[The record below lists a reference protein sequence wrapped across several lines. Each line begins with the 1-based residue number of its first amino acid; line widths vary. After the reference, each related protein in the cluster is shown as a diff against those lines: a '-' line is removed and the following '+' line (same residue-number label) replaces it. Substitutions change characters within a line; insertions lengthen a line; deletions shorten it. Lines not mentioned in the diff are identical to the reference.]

1 MNFIRSRSRV
11 INVVIYVLMI
21 VLLLVFGFIERRG
34 QGAVLAYAVITW
46 IIGFIGLLA
55 AMPKDVNPKYFATLN
70 TLAELFLGLFAAE
83 YFDNQKI
90 LPMIMMLQWL
100 VGIMVVQKLFMRFLA
115 VAQISFLLIINYFP
129 LLLGY
134 KSVYSHVEIV
144 LYCLFIGTAN
154 WISRHIIE
162 SFVQAYD
169 ELEEQRMSMDEVFKL
184 LKEKNIEAQKATK
197 SKTAFLSNMSH
208 EIRTPINS
216 IIGMNE
222 MILRSS
228 GEKETLEYANT
239 IKSASQMLLAL
250 VNDTLDFSKIESG
263 KMELVETKY
272 DLSSVIHDIYSIFNI
287 KMDEKGLAFQVEVDP
302 DLPIGLIGDNV
313 RLRQV
318 ITNLMTN
325 ALKYTDAGT
334 IYLKIHRCQN
344 LSSHTVKLRISVED
358 TGTGIA
364 KEDLSRLK
372 EKFVR
377 LNLERNNDIEGT
389 GLGISIVNGYLEL
402 MNSALQIESE
412 PGVGSKFYFD
422 IVQGVYDFTP
432 IGEFANY
439 NIFSKKD
446 VYVQS
451 FIAPDARLLVVDDN
465 QANLKVFEG
474 LLKGLQCHIDT
485 ALNGEKAIKN
495 ASKTKYDLIF
505 MDHMMPV
512 MDGVMTFHNIRQ
524 LCEINKDTPVFVLT
538 ANAVAGAEQ
547 DYMNEGFTGYLT
559 KPIVPQ
565 KLEKTVHDNIAPEL
579 VIEISESVR
588 DGVTDRQIQKDDLSE
603 LPRVEGIDWEYA
615 YSHFNDVNLL
625 SEIVKDFIATL
636 ASFVNEI
643 RDYYEAIVETQ
654 DEQKL
659 HLFEVRIHSMKSA
672 ATMIGLLPIAGTAAT
687 LEYAARDRRL
697 EVIIDMT
704 PAFLAECER
713 YQMILSDAFFKND
726 SVKISDWSVDEVVKK
741 FDLLEHETQQF
752 NIRTMDDAMNAIL
765 QYEFS
770 DDVSLLVTNLRG
782 YVANLEVDKI
792 TETTNAIKAILT
804 KSE

>member
-263 KMELVETKY
+263 KMEIVETKY

-741 FDLLEHETQQF
+741 IDLLEHETQQF

>member
-34 QGAVLAYAVITW
+34 QGAMLAYAVIAW

-90 LPMIMMLQWL
+90 LPMIMILQWL
-100 VGIMVVQKLFMRFLA
+100 VGIMVVQKIFMRFLA
-115 VAQISFLLIINYFP
+115 VTQISFLLIINYFP

-636 ASFVNEI
+636 ASFVNEL

-741 FDLLEHETQQF
+741 FDLLERKTQQF
-752 NIRTMDDAMNAIL
+752 NIRAMDDAMNAIL

>member
-34 QGAVLAYAVITW
+34 QGAMLAYAVITW

-144 LYCLFIGTAN
+144 LHCLFIGTAN

-263 KMELVETKY
+263 KMEIVETKY

-313 RLRQV
+313 RLRQI

-344 LSSHTVKLRISVED
+344 LSTHTVKLRISVED

-547 DYMNEGFTGYLT
+547 EYMNEGFTGYLT

-565 KLEKTVHDNIAPEL
+565 KLEKTVHDNIAAEL
-579 VIEISESVR
+579 VIEISESVS

-603 LPRVEGIDWEYA
+603 LPRVEGIDWDYA

-636 ASFVNEI
+636 ASFVNEL

-697 EVIIDMT
+697 EVVIDMT

-741 FDLLEHETQQF
+741 IDLLESETQQF

-792 TETTNAIKAILT
+792 TETTNAIKAILI

>member
-313 RLRQV
+313 RLRQI

-547 DYMNEGFTGYLT
+547 EYMNEGFTGYLT

-579 VIEISESVR
+579 VIEISESVS
-588 DGVTDRQIQKDDLSE
+588 DGVTDKQIQKDDLSE
-603 LPRVEGIDWEYA
+603 LPRVEGIDWDYA

-636 ASFVNEI
+636 ASFVNEL

-672 ATMIGLLPIAGTAAT
+672 ASMIGLLPIAGTAAT

-741 FDLLEHETQQF
+741 FDLLERETQQF
-752 NIRTMDDAMNAIL
+752 NIHTMDDVMNEIL

>member
-263 KMELVETKY
+263 KMEIVETKY

-372 EKFVR
+372 EKYVR

-412 PGVGSKFYFD
+412 PGVGSKFFFD

-547 DYMNEGFTGYLT
+547 EYMNEGFTGYLT

-636 ASFVNEI
+636 ASFVNEL

-741 FDLLEHETQQF
+741 IDLLEHETQQF

>member
-263 KMELVETKY
+263 KMEIVETKY

>member
-222 MILRSS
+222 MILRGS

-263 KMELVETKY
+263 KMEIVETKY

-547 DYMNEGFTGYLT
+547 EYMNEGFTGYLT

-603 LPRVEGIDWEYA
+603 LPRVEGIDWDYA

-636 ASFVNEI
+636 ASFVNEL

-672 ATMIGLLPIAGTAAT
+672 ASMIGLLPIAGTAAT

-741 FDLLEHETQQF
+741 FDLLERETQQF
-752 NIRTMDDAMNAIL
+752 NIHTMDDVMNEIL

>member
-263 KMELVETKY
+263 KMEIVETKY

-547 DYMNEGFTGYLT
+547 EYMNEGFTGYLT

-603 LPRVEGIDWEYA
+603 LPRVEGIDWDYA

-636 ASFVNEI
+636 ASFVNEL

-672 ATMIGLLPIAGTAAT
+672 ASMIGLLPIAGTAAT

-741 FDLLEHETQQF
+741 IDLLEHETQQF

>member
-34 QGAVLAYAVITW
+34 QGAMLAYAVIAW

-741 FDLLEHETQQF
+741 IDLLEHETQQF

>member
-34 QGAVLAYAVITW
+34 QGAMLAYAVIAW

-90 LPMIMMLQWL
+90 LPMIMILQWL
-100 VGIMVVQKLFMRFLA
+100 VGIMVVQKIFMRFLA
-115 VAQISFLLIINYFP
+115 VTQISFLLIINYFP

-263 KMELVETKY
+263 KMEIVETKY

-547 DYMNEGFTGYLT
+547 EYMNEGFTGYLT

-603 LPRVEGIDWEYA
+603 LPRVEGIDWDYA

-636 ASFVNEI
+636 ASFVNEL

-672 ATMIGLLPIAGTAAT
+672 ASMIGLLPIAGTAAT

>member
-547 DYMNEGFTGYLT
+547 EYMNEGFTGYLT

-603 LPRVEGIDWEYA
+603 LPRVEGIDWDYA

-636 ASFVNEI
+636 ASFVNEL

-672 ATMIGLLPIAGTAAT
+672 ASMIGLLPIAGTAAT

-741 FDLLEHETQQF
+741 IDLLEHETQQF

>member
-263 KMELVETKY
+263 KMEIVETKY

-372 EKFVR
+372 EKYVR

-412 PGVGSKFYFD
+412 PGVGSKFFFD

-636 ASFVNEI
+636 ASFVNEL

-741 FDLLEHETQQF
+741 IDLLEHETQQF

>member
-34 QGAVLAYAVITW
+34 QGAMLAYAVIAW

-90 LPMIMMLQWL
+90 LPMIMILQWL
-100 VGIMVVQKLFMRFLA
+100 VGIMVVQKIFMRFLA
-115 VAQISFLLIINYFP
+115 VTQISFLLIINYFP

-134 KSVYSHVEIV
+134 KAVYNYVEIV
-144 LYCLFIGTAN
+144 LHCIFIGTAN

-263 KMELVETKY
+263 KMEIVETKY

-603 LPRVEGIDWEYA
+603 LPRVEGIDWDYA

-625 SEIVKDFIATL
+625 SEIVKDFIAT
-636 ASFVNEI
+636 
-643 RDYYEAIVETQ
+643 
-654 DEQKL
+654 
-659 HLFEVRIHSMKSA
+659 FE
-672 ATMIGLLPIAGTAAT
+672 
-687 LEYAARDRRL
+687 
-697 EVIIDMT
+697 
-704 PAFLAECER
+704 
-713 YQMILSDAFFKND
+713 
-726 SVKISDWSVDEVVKK
+726 
-741 FDLLEHETQQF
+741 
-752 NIRTMDDAMNAIL
+752 
-765 QYEFS
+765 
-770 DDVSLLVTNLRG
+770 
-782 YVANLEVDKI
+782 
-792 TETTNAIKAILT
+792 
-804 KSE
+804 

>member
-34 QGAVLAYAVITW
+34 QGAMLAYAVIAW

-90 LPMIMMLQWL
+90 LPMIMILQWL
-100 VGIMVVQKLFMRFLA
+100 VGIMVVQKIFMRFLA
-115 VAQISFLLIINYFP
+115 VTQISFLLIINYFP

-134 KSVYSHVEIV
+134 KAVYSYVEIV
-144 LYCLFIGTAN
+144 LHCIFIGTAN

-263 KMELVETKY
+263 KMEIVETKY

-344 LSSHTVKLRISVED
+344 LSSHTVKLRIAVED

-603 LPRVEGIDWEYA
+603 LPRVEGIDWDYA

-636 ASFVNEI
+636 ASFVNEL

-741 FDLLEHETQQF
+741 FDLLERKTQQF
-752 NIRTMDDAMNAIL
+752 NIRAMDDVMNEIL

>member
-603 LPRVEGIDWEYA
+603 LPRVEGIDLDYA

-636 ASFVNEI
+636 ASFVNEL

>member
-547 DYMNEGFTGYLT
+547 EYMNEGFTGYLT

-603 LPRVEGIDWEYA
+603 LPRVEGIDWDYA

-636 ASFVNEI
+636 ASFVNEL

>member
-100 VGIMVVQKLFMRFLA
+100 VGIMVVQKIFMRFLA

-412 PGVGSKFYFD
+412 PGVGSKFFFD

-603 LPRVEGIDWEYA
+603 LPRVEGIDWDYA

-636 ASFVNEI
+636 ASFVNEL

-741 FDLLEHETQQF
+741 IDLLEHETQQF

>member
-222 MILRSS
+222 MILRNS

-603 LPRVEGIDWEYA
+603 LPRVEGIDWDYA

-636 ASFVNEI
+636 ASFVNEL

-704 PAFLAECER
+704 PAFFAECER

-726 SVKISDWSVDEVVKK
+726 SVKNSDWSVDEVVKK

>member
-34 QGAVLAYAVITW
+34 QGAMLAYAVIAW

-90 LPMIMMLQWL
+90 LPMIMILQWL
-100 VGIMVVQKLFMRFLA
+100 VGIMVVQKIFMRFLA
-115 VAQISFLLIINYFP
+115 VTQISFLLIINYFP

-263 KMELVETKY
+263 KMEIVETKY

-364 KEDLSRLK
+364 KKDLSRLK

-547 DYMNEGFTGYLT
+547 EYMNEGFTGYLT

-603 LPRVEGIDWEYA
+603 LPRVEGIDWDYA

-636 ASFVNEI
+636 ASFVNEL

>member
-636 ASFVNEI
+636 ASFVNEL

>member
-90 LPMIMMLQWL
+90 LPMIMILQWL
-100 VGIMVVQKLFMRFLA
+100 VGIMVVQKIFMRFLA
-115 VAQISFLLIINYFP
+115 VTQISFLLIINYFP

-579 VIEISESVR
+579 VIEISESLR

-603 LPRVEGIDWEYA
+603 LPRVEGIDWDYA

-636 ASFVNEI
+636 ASFVNEL

-741 FDLLEHETQQF
+741 IDLLEHETQQF

>member
-144 LYCLFIGTAN
+144 LHCLFIGTAN

-547 DYMNEGFTGYLT
+547 EYMNEGFTGYLT

-603 LPRVEGIDWEYA
+603 LPRVEGIDWDYA

-636 ASFVNEI
+636 ASFVNEL

>member
-134 KSVYSHVEIV
+134 KAVYNYVEIV
-144 LYCLFIGTAN
+144 LHCIFIGTAN
-154 WISRHIIE
+154 WISSHIIE

-263 KMELVETKY
+263 KMEIVETKY

-364 KEDLSRLK
+364 KKDLSRLK

-547 DYMNEGFTGYLT
+547 EYMNEGFTGYLT

-603 LPRVEGIDWEYA
+603 LPRVEGIDWDYA

-636 ASFVNEI
+636 ASFVNEL

-672 ATMIGLLPIAGTAAT
+672 ASMIGLLPIAGTAAT

>member
-263 KMELVETKY
+263 KMEIVETKY

-547 DYMNEGFTGYLT
+547 EYMNEGFTGYLT

-603 LPRVEGIDWEYA
+603 LPRVEGIDWDYA

-636 ASFVNEI
+636 ASFVNEL

>member
-34 QGAVLAYAVITW
+34 QGAMLAYAVIAW

-90 LPMIMMLQWL
+90 LPMIMILQWL
-100 VGIMVVQKLFMRFLA
+100 VGIMVVQKIFMRFLA
-115 VAQISFLLIINYFP
+115 VTQISFLLIINYFP

-263 KMELVETKY
+263 KMEIVETKY

-364 KEDLSRLK
+364 KKDLSRLK

-603 LPRVEGIDWEYA
+603 LPRVEGIDWDYA

-636 ASFVNEI
+636 ASFVNEL

>member
-579 VIEISESVR
+579 VIEISESLR

-603 LPRVEGIDWEYA
+603 LPRVEGIDWDYA

-636 ASFVNEI
+636 ASFVNEL

-741 FDLLEHETQQF
+741 IDLLEHETQQF

>member
-34 QGAVLAYAVITW
+34 QGAVLAYAVIAW

-538 ANAVAGAEQ
+538 ANAMAGAEQ

-636 ASFVNEI
+636 ASFVNEL

-687 LEYAARDRRL
+687 LEYAARDRRM

>member
-636 ASFVNEI
+636 ASFVNEL

-741 FDLLEHETQQF
+741 IDLLEHETQQF

>member
-1 MNFIRSRSRV
+1 M
-11 INVVIYVLMI
+11 
-21 VLLLVFGFIERRG
+21 
-34 QGAVLAYAVITW
+34 
-46 IIGFIGLLA
+46 
-55 AMPKDVNPKYFATLN
+55 
-70 TLAELFLGLFAAE
+70 
-83 YFDNQKI
+83 
-90 LPMIMMLQWL
+90 
-100 VGIMVVQKLFMRFLA
+100 
-115 VAQISFLLIINYFP
+115 
-129 LLLGY
+129 
-134 KSVYSHVEIV
+134 
-144 LYCLFIGTAN
+144 
-154 WISRHIIE
+154 
-162 SFVQAYD
+162 
-169 ELEEQRMSMDEVFKL
+169 
-184 LKEKNIEAQKATK
+184 
-197 SKTAFLSNMSH
+197 
-208 EIRTPINS
+208 
-216 IIGMNE
+216 
-222 MILRSS
+222 
-228 GEKETLEYANT
+228 
-239 IKSASQMLLAL
+239 
-250 VNDTLDFSKIESG
+250 
-263 KMELVETKY
+263 
-272 DLSSVIHDIYSIFNI
+272 
-287 KMDEKGLAFQVEVDP
+287 
-302 DLPIGLIGDNV
+302 
-313 RLRQV
+313 
-318 ITNLMTN
+318 
-325 ALKYTDAGT
+325 
-334 IYLKIHRCQN
+334 
-344 LSSHTVKLRISVED
+344 ED

-603 LPRVEGIDWEYA
+603 LPRVEGIDWDYA

-636 ASFVNEI
+636 ASFVNEL

-792 TETTNAIKAILT
+792 TETTNAIKEILT

>member
-741 FDLLEHETQQF
+741 FDLLERETQQF
-752 NIRTMDDAMNAIL
+752 NIHTMDDVMNEIL